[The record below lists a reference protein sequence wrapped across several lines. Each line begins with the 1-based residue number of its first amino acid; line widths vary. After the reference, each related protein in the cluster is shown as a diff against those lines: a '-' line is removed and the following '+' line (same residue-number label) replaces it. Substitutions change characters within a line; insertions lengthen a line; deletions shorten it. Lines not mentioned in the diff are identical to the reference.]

1 MPNRKARRLA
11 ARGKNQDPGKCTW
24 IPKEGEWHT
33 CYYCNK
39 EREDEREAEEAK
51 IPKIPGVNIPPV
63 DPEFE
68 AKVAR
73 NSWHEPEELDEVI
86 ATIKQLSKE
95 RPWGRPLIKPIGEPE
110 PEDAEENRWSWAYNH
125 NCKYINIRID
135 MRDGGFTL
143 SNDTDGRINLER
155 LKWQYKSLEEYE
167 KEKAKNAQT

>member
-11 ARGKNQDPGKCTW
+11 ARNKNKDQGKCTW
-24 IPKEGEWHT
+24 VPQEGEWHS
-33 CYYCNK
+33 CYYCAKDRDN
-39 EREDEREAEEAK
+39 EREAEEAK

-86 ATIKQLSKE
+86 RTLKQLTKP
-95 RPWGRPLIKPIGEPE
+95 RPWDGRFVKPIGEE
-110 PEDAEENRWSWAYNH
+110 ENEEENRWSWAYNP

-155 LKWQYKSLEEYE
+155 LKWQYKSVEEYE
-167 KEKAKNAQT
+167 QRTSR